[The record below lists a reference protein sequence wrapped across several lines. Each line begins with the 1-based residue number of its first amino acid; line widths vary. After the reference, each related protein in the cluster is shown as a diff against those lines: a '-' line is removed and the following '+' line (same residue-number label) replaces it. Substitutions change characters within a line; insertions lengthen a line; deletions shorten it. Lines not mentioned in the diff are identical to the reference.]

1 MKLAHNFLPSLH
13 FTHSTILSINVN
25 TIYYKFSQEKKRTYY
40 INSRVYPKHMRQNL
54 FDWGKEDLICLSIQF
69 NNTVNLV

>member
-54 FDWGKEDLICLSIQF
+54 FDWGEGGF
-69 NNTVNLV
+69 NMFEYTI